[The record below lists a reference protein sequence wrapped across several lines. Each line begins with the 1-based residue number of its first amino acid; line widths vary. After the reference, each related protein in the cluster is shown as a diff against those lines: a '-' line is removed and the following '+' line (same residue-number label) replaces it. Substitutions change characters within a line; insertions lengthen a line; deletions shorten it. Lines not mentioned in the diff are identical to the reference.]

1 MIFDENLWFFKNFFR
16 LKWSKNNSLY
26 IHHFKIN
33 VWNQIQKFSN
43 PTKFNLD
50 ISLQIVTIM
59 IRYHPFI
66 WSLLKPS
73 KSWIVFG
80 PRFSGPINIRILII
94 HKVPEP
100 QWNVHWPFGR
110 FHLCNWNVTK
120 GKLHMYNLSYLPELE
135 INYGALNVC
144 SGQIFLK
151 FDYFLSKMAR
161 FG

>member
-1 MIFDENLWFFKNFFR
+1 MVSRCDFPSFGLFFNHTIYKR
-16 LKWSKNNSLY
+16 IKICTSKTKY
-26 IHHFKIN
+26 ILRY
-33 VWNQIQKFSN
+33 KFLN
-43 PTKFNLD
+43 CNYRDP
-50 ISLQIVTIM
+50 IS
-59 IRYHPFI
+59 PFI
-66 WSLLKPS
+66 WSLHKLS